1 MFAIEITAA
10 TNAGGTL
17 ATFYLADGL
26 LVTEASDTPAS
37 FAFDRSL
44 LDPGSISVTAFGD
57 GRTSGGTRLSLGEIR
72 LANSDGQYDG
82 WLAYGFDGRPV
93 VIRSGEA
100 DAAYPSAW
108 SAVFTGTIEALTV
121 NRKEVVIRLRDKQL
135 IFDRPVLTEQY
146 GGTNVLPNG
155 IDGTAD
161 DLAGKAKPRLL
172 GSASNIAP
180 PCVNTSKLVYQIT
193 TGALASIGAVY
204 DRGAALIFGV
214 DHSTSGALVAATVDA
229 GEYDT
234 CLAEGLF
241 RLGSAPSGEITC
253 DAVQGAAAV
262 DRTASAMLLTLA
274 LAAGVSAGDIN
285 GADVAA
291 LAADNT
297 ATLGIWISGQSD
309 TYARVMDQIAGTV
322 GGYYAFDPNG
332 VLRMGRLTEPGGT
345 SVLDL
350 QEFDVLE
357 PFERRPARDG
367 DLPTWAV
374 TVRHSRVGTVQT
386 SDLAGAVTQARR
398 AVIGQEWRSQRA
410 ENAAVR
416 AQFLLAAETTFDTL
430 FTDAT
435 AAADEASRRQ
445 ALYGVHRDLFEV
457 GVPVESVGST
467 SVWLMDAVTLT
478 HPRFG
483 LSAGR
488 QFRLL
493 GIRPDLAKRRFT
505 LTLWG

>member
-10 TNAGGTL
+10 LDAAGTL
-17 ATFYLADGL
+17 TTFYLADGL
-26 LVTEASDTPAS
+26 LVTSPTDTPANV
-37 FAFDRSL
+37 AFDQSL

-100 DAAYPSAW
+100 SAAYPSAW
-108 SAVFTGTIEALTV
+108 TAVFTGTIEALTI
-121 NRKEVVIRLRDKQL
+121 NRREVVIRLRDKQL
-135 IFDRPVLTEQY
+135 IFDRAVLTEQY

-155 IDGTAD
+155 IDGTAN

-193 TGALASIGAVY
+193 TGALASISAVY
-204 DRGAALIFGV
+204 DRGAGLTFATNHGTSAAL
-214 DHSTSGALVAATVDA
+214 LAATVGA

-241 RLGSAPSGEITC
+241 RLGSAASGEITC

-274 LAAGVSAGDIN
+274 LAAGVDAGDIN
-285 GADVAA
+285 GTDVAA
-291 LAADNT
+291 LAADNP
-297 ATLGIWISGQSD
+297 ATLGIWINGQGD

-322 GGYYAFDPNG
+322 GAYYAFDATG
-332 VLRMGRLTEPGGT
+332 ILRMGRLTAPGGA

-350 QEFDVLE
+350 AEFDVLE

-374 TVRHSRVGTVQT
+374 TIRHTRVGTVQT
-386 SDLAGAVTQARR
+386 GDLAGGVSQARR
-398 AVIGQEWRSQRA
+398 AFIGQEWRSQRA
-410 ENAAVR
+410 QNAAVKL
-416 AQFLLAAETTFDTL
+416 QFLLAAETSFDTL
-430 FTDAT
+430 FTAAAD
-435 AAADEASRRQ
+435 AADEASRRQ

-457 GVPVESVGST
+457 GVPVESIGST
-467 SVWLMDAVTLT
+467 SVWLMNAVTLT

-493 GIRPDLAKRRFT
+493 GIRPDLAKRRYT